1 MEKITDS
8 NFEEIIKGEEPVL
21 IDFYTD
27 WCPPCKLLSPI
38 IEEMEKEFEGRVIV
52 SKMNIDENP
61 ITANKFQ
68 IDRIPTVILF
78 SKGEIK
84 SSFIGF
90 KDKEDIMGW
99 INSNI

>member
-1 MEKITDS
+1 MEKITDN
-8 NFEEIIKGEEPVL
+8 NFEETIKGEKPVL

-27 WCPPCKLLSPI
+27 WCPPCKMLSPI
-38 IEEMEKEFEGRVIV
+38 IEEMEKEFEGKVIV

-68 IDRIPTVILF
+68 IDRIPTVVLF

-90 KDKEDIMGW
+90 KDKEDIKDW
-99 INSNI
+99 LNSNI

>member
-1 MEKITDS
+1 MEKIIDN
-8 NFEEIIKGEEPVL
+8 NFEETINGEKPVL

-27 WCPPCKLLSPI
+27 WCPPCKMLSPV
-38 IEEMEKEFEGRVIV
+38 IEEMKKEFEGKVIV
-52 SKMNIDENP
+52 LKMNIDENP

-68 IDRIPTVILF
+68 IDRIPTVVLF

-90 KDKEDIMGW
+90 KEKEDIRDW
-99 INSNI
+99 LNSNI